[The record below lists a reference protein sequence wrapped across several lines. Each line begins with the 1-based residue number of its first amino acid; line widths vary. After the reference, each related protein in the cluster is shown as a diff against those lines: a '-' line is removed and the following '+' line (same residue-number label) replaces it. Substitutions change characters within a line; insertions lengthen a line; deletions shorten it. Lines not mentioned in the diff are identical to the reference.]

1 MNRRAALLVGAGGLA
16 TAVAWA
22 RTHPSACPYSQRWLL
37 DLPRPFVTVER
48 LRTILEPRPGEHLL
62 EVGAGTGNDALPV
75 AEAIRPDG
83 TLDVFDL
90 QQEMLDELMSRARG
104 RGLDN
109 VVATQG
115 DARSLPYADDTFDGA
130 YLVTVLGEIPDQG
143 AALRELRRV
152 LRPGGRL
159 VFGEMALDPH
169 FVPLG
174 TLRRRAER
182 AGFAFQRRLGPPA
195 LGYLARFSA

>member
-1 MNRRAALLVGAGGLA
+1 M
-16 TAVAWA
+16 
-22 RTHPSACPYSQRWLL
+22 L
-37 DLPRPFVTVER
+37 DLPKPFVTAER

-83 TLDVFDL
+83 TLDVLDL
-90 QQEMLDELMSRARG
+90 QQEMLDDVMARAG
-104 RGLDN
+104 ERGLGN
-109 VVATQG
+109 IVATQG
-115 DARSLPYADDTFDGA
+115 DARSLPYPDAGFDGA
-130 YLVTVLGEIPDQG
+130 YLVTVLGEIPDQN

-159 VFGEMALDPH
+159 VVGEVPFDPH
-169 FVPLG
+169 FVTLG
-174 TLRRRAER
+174 ALRRRAER
-182 AGFAFQRRLGPPA
+182 AGFAFERRLGPPA